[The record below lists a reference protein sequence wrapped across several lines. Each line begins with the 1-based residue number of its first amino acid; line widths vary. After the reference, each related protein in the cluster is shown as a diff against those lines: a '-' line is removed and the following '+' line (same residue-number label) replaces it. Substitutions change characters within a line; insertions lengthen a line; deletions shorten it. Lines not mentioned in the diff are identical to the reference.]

1 MSEILQN
8 VRIATSRI
16 FRLIKLDQKVF
27 GEIRDDSNAKL
38 VTSIAII
45 IASSLL
51 AGLGSFLYWEIS
63 GNESGVSGAFINTFV
78 FGSLFMALLYIEGLL
93 VIFVVLVQVFRI
105 PVDLHALLC
114 VGGYASFPLGL
125 SLFMAI
131 PLIYPLFSILPL
143 CLLFFFLITGM
154 QEVCQEKSAK
164 VSFATLLGFGTTVVA
179 LGIIAVLFS
188 NPDAPIGAG
197 PFGLFLKLS

>member
-1 MSEILQN
+1 MSGILQN
-8 VRIATSRI
+8 VLTPLIRI
-16 FRLIKLDQKVF
+16 FRLSKFDQNVF
-27 GEIRDDSNAKL
+27 GEIRDDSSAKL
-38 VTSIAII
+38 ITSITII
-45 IASSLL
+45 VVSSLL

-63 GNESGVSGAFINTFV
+63 GNPVVENQFINTFI

-93 VIFVVLVQVFRI
+93 VTFVLLVQVFRI

-114 VGGYASFPLGL
+114 VGGYASFPLAL
-125 SLFMAI
+125 SLLMAI
-131 PLIYPLFSILPL
+131 PLIYPLFSILSL
-143 CLLFFFLITGM
+143 CLLFLFLVIGM

-164 VSFATLLGFGTTVVA
+164 VFFATLLGFVTMVAA

-197 PFGLFLKLS
+197 LFGLFLKLS

>member
-1 MSEILQN
+1 MSGILQN
-8 VRIATSRI
+8 VLTPLIRI
-16 FRLIKLDQKVF
+16 FRLSKFDQNVF
-27 GEIRDDSNAKL
+27 GEIRDDSSGKL
-38 VTSIAII
+38 ITSITII
-45 IASSLL
+45 VVSSLL

-63 GNESGVSGAFINTFV
+63 GNPVVENQFINTFI

-93 VIFVVLVQVFRI
+93 VTFVLLVQVFRI

-125 SLFMAI
+125 SLLMAI
-131 PLIYPLFSILPL
+131 PLVYPLFSILSL
-143 CLLFFFLITGM
+143 CLLFLFLVIGM
-154 QEVCQEKSAK
+154 QEVCQEKSEK
-164 VSFATLLGFGTTVVA
+164 VFLATLLGFSTMVDA

-197 PFGLFLKLS
+197 PFGIFLKLS

>member
-1 MSEILQN
+1 MSGILQY
-8 VRIATSRI
+8 VLTPSRRI
-16 FRLIKLDQKVF
+16 FRLFKFDQNVF
-27 GEIRDDSNAKL
+27 GEIRDDSNEKL
-38 VTSIAII
+38 VTSISII
-45 IASSLL
+45 VVSSLL

-63 GNESGVSGAFINTFV
+63 GDPGITRTFINTFI
-78 FGSLFMALLYIEGLL
+78 FGSLFMTLLYIEGLL
-93 VIFVVLVQVFRI
+93 VTFVLLVQVFRM

-125 SLFMAI
+125 SLLMAI
-131 PLIYPLFSILPL
+131 PVIYPLFSILSL
-143 CLLFFFLITGM
+143 CLLFLFLVIGM
-154 QEVCQEKSAK
+154 QEVCQEKSAR
-164 VSFATLLGFGTTVVA
+164 VFLATLLGFATMVAA

>member
-1 MSEILQN
+1 MSGILQN
-8 VRIATSRI
+8 VLTPLIRI
-16 FRLIKLDQKVF
+16 FRLSKFDQNVF
-27 GEIRDDSNAKL
+27 GEIRDDSSAKL
-38 VTSIAII
+38 ITSITII
-45 IASSLL
+45 VVSSLL

-63 GNESGVSGAFINTFV
+63 GNPVVENQFINTFI

-93 VIFVVLVQVFRI
+93 VTFVLLVQVFRI

-114 VGGYASFPLGL
+114 VGGYASFPLCL
-125 SLFMAI
+125 SLLMAI
-131 PLIYPLFSILPL
+131 PLVYPLFSILSL
-143 CLLFFFLITGM
+143 CLLFLFLDIGM

-164 VSFATLLGFGTTVVA
+164 VFFATLLGFATMVAA

-197 PFGLFLKLS
+197 PFGIFLKLS